1 MFRNKTQKLTIRTK
15 ICYTVRM
22 FNSLTGVLT
31 EKLPQKVCLDVHG
44 IEWNLT
50 VSDVS
55 LDALPVIGT
64 QCRIFTYLIHKEDQM
79 KLYGF
84 ATQEERNLFL
94 DLLKVDGIGPK
105 GAMKILSGSSV
116 ESFAS
121 ALESGEVGMLEALPG
136 ISKKAAQK
144 MMLTLKGKLT
154 LIDDSG
160 RGGKKA
166 EKVSKWNDVIV
177 ALVEMGYDRRR
188 CEEVVE
194 RVASQLMETG
204 KTESQI
210 EGELFR
216 LCIVEMS
223 V

>member
-1 MFRNKTQKLTIRTK
+1 
-15 ICYTVRM
+15 M
-22 FNSLTGVLT
+22 FNSLTGILT

-44 IEWNLT
+44 IEWNLA

-64 QCRIFTYLIHKEDQM
+64 ECRIFTYLIHKEDQM
-79 KLYGF
+79 NLYGF
-84 ATQEERNLFL
+84 ATEDERNLFL

-116 ESFAS
+116 EAFAS
-121 ALESGEVGMLEALPG
+121 ALDSGEISMLEALPG
-136 ISKKAAQK
+136 VSKKAAQK

-154 LIDDSG
+154 LIDDAG

-194 RVASQLMETG
+194 RVAAQLMETG

>member
-1 MFRNKTQKLTIRTK
+1 
-15 ICYTVRM
+15 M
-22 FNSLTGVLT
+22 FNSLTGTLT

-55 LDALPVIGT
+55 LDALPVLGSE
-64 QCRIFTYLIHKEDQM
+64 CRIFTYLIHKDDQM

-84 ATQEERNLFL
+84 ATEDERNLFL

-105 GAMKILSGSSV
+105 GAMKILSGSSATA
-116 ESFAS
+116 FAD
-121 ALESGEVGMLEALPG
+121 ALESGEVGLLEQLPG
-136 ISKKAAQK
+136 ISKKTAQK

-154 LIDDSG
+154 MIDDGG
-160 RGGKKA
+160 RGPKKA
-166 EKVSKWNDVIV
+166 EKAGKWNDVIV

-188 CEEVVE
+188 AEETVE
-194 RVASQLMETG
+194 RVAERLMETG

-216 LCIVEMS
+216 LSIVEMS